1 MDFLALDTAHDMN
14 PPSVRQA
21 VLADLEELATLFDQ
35 YRQFQGQPSE
45 LAAASSFL
53 RERFNHGESV
63 LFICHDGD
71 AAVGFAQLYPSF
83 SSVSLSR
90 VFVVNDLFVHAS
102 GRRKG
107 VASMLLSAIESY
119 AWSFGSAR
127 VTLNVARGNH
137 PAQRLYEE
145 QGWKQDDQFFMYHR
159 FPEDPS

>member
-1 MDFLALDTAHDMN
+1 MN
-14 PPSVRQA
+14 STSVRQA
-21 VLADLEELATLFDQ
+21 VLADLEELTALFDQ
-35 YRQFQGQPSE
+35 YRQFQGRASDM
-45 LAAASSFL
+45 AAARSFL

-63 LFICHDGD
+63 VFICHEGD
-71 AAVGFAQLYPSF
+71 APVGFAQLYPSF

-107 VASMLLSAIESY
+107 VASKLLAAIESY

-127 VTLNVARGNH
+127 MTLNVARDNES
-137 PAQRLYEE
+137 AQRLYEA

-159 FPEDPS
+159 YPDAP